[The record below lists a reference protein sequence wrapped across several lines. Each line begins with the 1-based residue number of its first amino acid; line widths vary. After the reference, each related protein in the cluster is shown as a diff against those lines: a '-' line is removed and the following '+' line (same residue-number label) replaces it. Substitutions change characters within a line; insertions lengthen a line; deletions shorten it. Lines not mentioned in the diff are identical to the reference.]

1 MGDNGLGT
9 YNNNTNSN
17 SIEPIYT
24 FADTGTYD
32 VTLILIGPNCN
43 DTITRVVE
51 VWDNP
56 QITII
61 NTVDVLCFGYSTGA
75 INTNIF
81 VGSYPYLYNWTS
93 NNNFVSNNHNI
104 DSLYAGNYY
113 LEVIDSNNC
122 TVYDT
127 IIITEPTD
135 FNIVKSQT
143 NLLCYEDTN
152 GTATVSVSGATPNY
166 TYQWNTTPIQTTAT
180 ATGLSAGTYSCTI
193 TDSNLCD
200 TTVVFI
206 ITEPTDFNIV
216 KSQTNL
222 LCYGDT
228 NGTATVS
235 VSGATPNYTYQWNT
249 TPIQTTATATGLSA
263 GTYSCTITDSNLCDT
278 TVVFIITEPTDFNI
292 VKSQTNLICYGDTNG
307 TATVSVSG
315 ATPNYTYQWNTTPIQ
330 TTATSN
336 WSIYGDIFL
345 YNNR

>member
-1 MGDNGLGT
+1 M
-9 YNNNTNSN
+9 
-17 SIEPIYT
+17 
-24 FADTGTYD
+24 
-32 VTLILIGPNCN
+32 ILCI
-43 DTITRVVE
+43 
-51 VWDNP
+51 
-56 QITII
+56 
-61 NTVDVLCFGYSTGA
+61 
-75 INTNIF
+75 
-81 VGSYPYLYNWTS
+81 
-93 NNNFVSNNHNI
+93 
-104 DSLYAGNYY
+104 GNYY

-152 GTATVSVSGATPNY
+152 GTATVSVSGAY
-166 TYQWNTTPIQTTAT
+166 TKLYLPMEYYSNTNNSIQ
-180 ATGLSAGTYSCTI
+180 LVYLGTYSCTI

-249 TPIQTTATATGLSA
+249 TPIQTTATATTGLS
-263 GTYSCTITDSNLCDT
+263 
-278 TVVFIITEPTDFNI
+278 
-292 VKSQTNLICYGDTNG
+292 
-307 TATVSVSG
+307 
-315 ATPNYTYQWNTTPIQ
+315 
-330 TTATSN
+330 
-336 WSIYGDIFL
+336 GDIFL

>member
-1 MGDNGLGT
+1 M
-9 YNNNTNSN
+9 
-17 SIEPIYT
+17 
-24 FADTGTYD
+24 
-32 VTLILIGPNCN
+32 
-43 DTITRVVE
+43 
-51 VWDNP
+51 
-56 QITII
+56 
-61 NTVDVLCFGYSTGA
+61 
-75 INTNIF
+75 
-81 VGSYPYLYNWTS
+81 GSYPYLYNWTS

-152 GTATVSVSGATPNY
+152 GTATVSVSGGSPNY
-166 TYQWNTTPIQTTAT
+166 TYQWNTTPIQTTAI

-235 VSGATPNYTYQWNT
+235 VSGAHQIILTNGILLQYKQQQFT
-249 TPIQTTATATGLSA
+249 TNVYLL

-278 TVVFIITEPTDFNI
+278 TVVFIITE
-292 VKSQTNLICYGDTNG
+292 TNRL
-307 TATVSVSG
+307 
-315 ATPNYTYQWNTTPIQ
+315 
-330 TTATSN
+330 
-336 WSIYGDIFL
+336 
-345 YNNR
+345 